1 MIRMNPLLV
10 EAVRGISLGGTASAS
25 YMNLLLLQAGVL
37 VLWWPKLRLVDA
49 LEANDGPMTLA
60 AIVIA
65 VGLCLAFQAARQGM
79 EEVTGEEA
87 ATVHEWVHGT
97 TLPIHRVVQ
106 GLLMAKCVQTLHNFV
121 LSAPLIAC
129 ALALAGTPWIPIVW
143 CAGLVVAQA
152 VTWGLV
158 STAVYWHVGHNQLLT
173 YLTARLGLATVYALT
188 AVFVPALSAVR
199 VPYDILDIGVEPLEP
214 ALVFIAA
221 HALLGIGACVV
232 LISAFRR
239 ARQSEER

>member
-65 VGLCLAFQAARQGM
+65 VGLCLAYQAARQGM

-87 ATVHEWVHGT
+87 VTVHEWVHGT
-97 TLPIHRVVQ
+97 TLPIYRVLQ
-106 GLLMAKCVQTLHNFV
+106 GLLMAKFVQTLYGFV

-129 ALALAGTPWIPIVW
+129 ALALAGTPWVPIAW
-143 CAGLVVAQA
+143 CAAVVIVQA
-152 VTWGLV
+152 VAWGLV

-173 YLTARLGLATVYALT
+173 YLTARLGLAAVYTLT
-188 AVFVPALSAVR
+188 ALFVPTLSAVR
-199 VPYDILDIGVEPLEP
+199 VPYDILDIGVDPLEP
-214 ALVFIAA
+214 ALVFIAF
-221 HALLGIGACVV
+221 HALVSMAAFVV
-232 LISAFRR
+232 LTSAFRR
-239 ARQSEER
+239 ARQL

>member
-87 ATVHEWVHGT
+87 ATVHEWVRDDAADTSGCARAFDGQMCADV
-97 TLPIHRVVQ
+97 PQ
-106 GLLMAKCVQTLHNFV
+106 FV
-121 LSAPLIAC
+121 LSHRLS
-129 ALALAGTPWIPIVW
+129 LARWLW
-143 CAGLVVAQA
+143 LVRP
-152 VTWGLV
+152 G
-158 STAVYWHVGHNQLLT
+158 
-173 YLTARLGLATVYALT
+173 YLSCGARAS
-188 AVFVPALSAVR
+188 LS
-199 VPYDILDIGVEPLEP
+199 
-214 ALVFIAA
+214 
-221 HALLGIGACVV
+221 
-232 LISAFRR
+232 RR
-239 ARQSEER
+239 R